1 MVSKLRRF
9 GAWLAFSFV
18 LTALLLASA
27 PGAAAQKPAIEL
39 YYFYDPVC
47 SSCDTVQREI
57 LAPLQA
63 EYGERL
69 VIVRID
75 MTETANFEMLLALE
89 AQYGVASGGIPEIFI
104 GDYALS
110 GEAEIRAALKTRI
123 AEYADQGVSLAA
135 VTPLPSDSPTA
146 AATPIASG
154 GGVTTTSPVNLLL
167 FYSPTCSH
175 CHEMMT
181 EVLPPIMAKY
191 GDKLQVRVIDVT
203 HEPGN
208 DFWHDFMT
216 LAGVQQDAWYV
227 PMTVVGDRIMIGA
240 ESPRENLD
248 GLIDAFLQAGEVW
261 PYPLADRLDNTL
273 APVFTGEIPS
283 ALSDTPAAEV
293 GPAAPI
299 HAAYFFQDGCDVC
312 ERAERDLAYIQQ
324 KYPQLVLRRIN
335 IAEGGPLNTYLSER
349 SGVPEA
355 RRMTAPALFIGDSY
369 LLGEDVRA
377 PGIQAM
383 LQPYLESGAPEPW
396 AGYDE
401 AAATSSIVERFRS
414 FGLLAVIGAGLLDG
428 VNPCAFATIIF
439 LLSYLA
445 VRKRTGKALL
455 MSGAAFTLGVFLTYL
470 GVGFGLLKALTALPF
485 LNAISKWL
493 YGATALLCLV
503 LAVGSLQDARKARQ
517 GKLDDMSLT
526 LPDRLKKVSHKLIRE
541 GTTSRWLIP
550 ASLGLGLV
558 VSLIELA
565 CTGQVYLPT
574 IVFVLGVPEL
584 RTRAALTLILYN
596 LMFIVP
602 LVAVFLLVYFGTTS
616 QQLLAWMRRNAALVK
631 TIMAG
636 FFVMMAVW
644 LIYSIFA

>member
-1 MVSKLRRF
+1 M
-9 GAWLAFSFV
+9 LA
-18 LTALLLASA
+18 LAGHPHQCPA
-27 PGAAAQKPAIEL
+27 PRARAAAP
-39 YYFYDPVC
+39 
-47 SSCDTVQREI
+47 TVDGEPTLVRG
-57 LAPLQA
+57 AP
-63 EYGERL
+63 
-69 VIVRID
+69 
-75 MTETANFEMLLALE
+75 
-89 AQYGVASGGIPEIFI
+89 
-104 GDYALS
+104 
-110 GEAEIRAALKTRI
+110 
-123 AEYADQGVSLAA
+123 
-135 VTPLPSDSPTA
+135 
-146 AATPIASG
+146 
-154 GGVTTTSPVNLLL
+154 
-167 FYSPTCSH
+167 
-175 CHEMMT
+175 
-181 EVLPPIMAKY
+181 
-191 GDKLQVRVIDVT
+191 
-203 HEPGN
+203 
-208 DFWHDFMT
+208 
-216 LAGVQQDAWYV
+216 
-227 PMTVVGDRIMIGA
+227 
-240 ESPRENLD
+240 
-248 GLIDAFLQAGEVW
+248 
-261 PYPLADRLDNTL
+261 
-273 APVFTGEIPS
+273 
-283 ALSDTPAAEV
+283 PAAEV